1 MTLTDIDRFLNQLGD
16 EARAFAMQ
24 HFRTEIVR
32 VTRFSTDWY
41 GYAML
46 ASGHVDL
53 VIEDGLKI
61 YDVMAIIPVI
71 LGAGGI
77 ITTWSGGTIDEAFA
91 CDIIA
96 AATQTLHDEAS
107 R

>member
-1 MTLTDIDRFLNQLGD
+1 VTLTDIDRFLNQLGD
-16 EARAFAMQ
+16 EARAIAMQ
-24 HFRTEIVR
+24 DFRTEIVR
-32 VTRFSTDWY
+32 VTRFSTDCY

-46 ASGHVDL
+46 ASGHFDL

-61 YDVMAIIPVI
+61 HDVMAIVPVI

-77 ITTWSGGTIDEAFA
+77 LTTWSGGTIDEAFEG
-91 CDIIA
+91 DIIA